1 MKKSTGGF
9 DHSTSPRYDRKRSH
23 GRDYLS
29 HIRQE
34 CVKLRFLEKV
44 PLNKLKENS
53 STAKRTRKA
62 CLHIAVFGRSFKS
75 LSEKVMNIYNGYLGI
90 LYSIS
95 FEIRN

>member
-9 DHSTSPRYDRKRSH
+9 DHSTSPKYDRKRSH
-23 GRDYLS
+23 GHDYLS
-29 HIRQE
+29 HIQQE

-44 PLNKLKENS
+44 PINILKEKS

-62 CLHIAVFGRSFKS
+62 RLHIAVFGKS
-75 LSEKVMNIYNGYLGI
+75 LKSFSEEVMNIDISYLGI
-90 LYSIS
+90 LCSIS